1 MAKKNIGIPKKS
13 EHIDLSKLDSYL
25 DSLNLNKAEH
35 LNFWLYCKIA
45 KCTALRARD
54 ILNMKV
60 SAIDFE
66 NESVRVTEQ
75 KTGREVKA
83 GLNSQLL
90 ERIDRS
96 REYVLWN
103 EKYSSKVSLMTINRR
118 LKDIYKGDDVQV
130 SSHSL
135 RKSVARAVYKNYGND
150 IVQAMKFLG
159 HKDTRTTYNYLE
171 IREDELRD
179 IYEFTKGL

>member
-1 MAKKNIGIPKKS
+1 MSKKNKPIPVKS
-13 EHIDLSKLDSYL
+13 EHIDLTKLDSYL

-66 NESVRVTEQ
+66 KGIVKVTEQ
-75 KTGREVKA
+75 KTGRKVKA
-83 GLNSQLL
+83 GLNAQLL

-103 EKYSSKVSLMTINRR
+103 DKYSSKVSLMTINRR
-118 LKDIYKGDDVQV
+118 LKAIYKNDNVQV

-135 RKSVARAVYKNYGND
+135 RKSVARAVYKKYDND

-159 HKDTRTTYNYLE
+159 HRDTRTTYNYLE
-171 IREDELRD
+171 IREDELNE